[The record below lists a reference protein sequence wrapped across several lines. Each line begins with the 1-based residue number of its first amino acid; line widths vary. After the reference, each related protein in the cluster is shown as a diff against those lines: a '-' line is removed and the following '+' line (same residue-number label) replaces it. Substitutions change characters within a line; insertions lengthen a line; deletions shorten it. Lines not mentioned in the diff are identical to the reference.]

1 MNQRA
6 ILAAALSI
14 AGTAPAGIPRI
25 KVTGPGHLE
34 FHA

>member
-14 AGTAPAGIPRI
+14 AGTATAGIPRI
-25 KVTGPGHLE
+25 KVTGPGKRE
-34 FHA
+34 VHA

>member
-1 MNQRA
+1 MTQRD

-14 AGTAPAGIPRI
+14 AGTATANIPRI

-34 FHA
+34 VHA